1 MGTNLSSQINLKTAQ
16 KLSIQFR
23 IDFVIECDE
32 EFLDELMLLDM
43 AEKERMGIKRRQEED
58 VEEGSKY
65 LKS

>member
-1 MGTNLSSQINLKTAQ
+1 M
-16 KLSIQFR
+16 
-23 IDFVIECDE
+23 IECDE

-43 AEKERMGIKRRQEED
+43 AEKERMGIKRRQEEE

>member
-1 MGTNLSSQINLKTAQ
+1 MGTNLSSQIDLKTAQ

-43 AEKERMGIKRRQEED
+43 AEKERMGIKRRQEEE